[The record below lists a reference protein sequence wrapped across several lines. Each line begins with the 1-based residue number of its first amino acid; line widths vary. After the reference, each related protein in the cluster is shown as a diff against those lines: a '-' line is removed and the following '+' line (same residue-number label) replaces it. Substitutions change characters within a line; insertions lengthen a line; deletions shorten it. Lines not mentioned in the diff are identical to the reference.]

1 MGRTNRAT
9 GDVVMLDSA
18 AHSKLLDN
26 KPQSAVAAVMSLIVS
41 KAPFHWAAQLHTQ
54 CLTGIEKGSKNT
66 RKWRVMDGAGCCPRL
81 RGLCSY

>member
-41 KAPFHWAAQLHTQ
+41 KAPFHWAAQLHTMPHQ
-54 CLTGIEKGSKNT
+54 NRE
-66 RKWRVMDGAGCCPRL
+66 RK
-81 RGLCSY
+81 